1 MQSFDEMLS
10 WGKKKFNIKEGEK
23 KKLHQDKR
31 EFGKLACNLKDGPYY
46 R

>member
-1 MQSFDEMLS
+1 MNVYTDRLVSEMTEY
-10 WGKKKFNIKEGEK
+10 EGGE